1 MSPSA
6 RPGRWATTPCPAW
19 SGRSRRSTASSRPP
33 TARRCSSTS
42 PKQRPW
48 TRPSAVRRPSR
59 SRRAPDVAGN
69 LRALRRRIR
78 STQSTKKIFSAQELI
93 AGARIV
99 RAQARV
105 EASKP
110 YAREI
115 TRVLSALASSA
126 SLDHPLLT
134 ERQDARRA
142 AVLVITSDRGFA
154 GSYNVNVLRRTEE
167 LLSLLRQEGK
177 EPVLYVVGRKG
188 ETYYSFRDRP
198 FEESFTGFSEQPNY
212 ADAQQVGRALIDAF
226 TAGEDD
232 VDGGPGEDDILGV
245 DELHIVYTEFRS
257 LLAQVPVAKRMAPLE
272 VEEVEEFDY
281 EREDRA
287 AGRTGDS
294 GVPTSY
300 EFEPSAEMLLDAL
313 LPKYITTRIY
323 AAMLEAA
330 ASESASRRRAM
341 KSASDNAEELAK
353 NLSRQANQARQAEIT
368 QEISEI
374 VGGADAL
381 VSAGADD

>member
-1 MSPSA
+1 M
-6 RPGRWATTPCPAW
+6 
-19 SGRSRRSTASSRPP
+19 
-33 TARRCSSTS
+33 
-42 PKQRPW
+42 
-48 TRPSAVRRPSR
+48 
-59 SRRAPDVAGN
+59 AGT

-78 STQSTKKIFSAQELI
+78 STKSTKKIFSAQELI

-134 ERQDARRA
+134 ERENPRRA

-188 ETYYSFRDRP
+188 ETYYSFRDRATAAT
-198 FEESFTGFSEQPNY
+198 FTGFSEQPNY
-212 ADAQQVGRALIDAF
+212 PDAQEVGRALIAAF
-226 TAGEDD
+226 TAGADD
-232 VDGGPGEDDILGV
+232 EDGGAGADGIAGV

-272 VEEVEEFDY
+272 VEEVDEFDY
-281 EREDRA
+281 EREEREQGT
-287 AGRTGDS
+287 AGDD
-294 GVPTSY
+294 GVPASY
-300 EFEPSAEMLLDAL
+300 EFEPSAEGLLDAL

-381 VSAGADD
+381 VSSGSND

>member
-1 MSPSA
+1 M
-6 RPGRWATTPCPAW
+6 
-19 SGRSRRSTASSRPP
+19 ASS
-33 TARRCSSTS
+33 
-42 PKQRPW
+42 
-48 TRPSAVRRPSR
+48 
-59 SRRAPDVAGN
+59 

-134 ERQDARRA
+134 DRERPRRVG
-142 AVLVITSDRGFA
+142 VLVITSDRGFA

-167 LLSLLRQEGK
+167 LLGLLRNEGK
-177 EPVLYVVGRKG
+177 EPVVYVVGRKG
-188 ETYYSFRDRP
+188 ETYYRFRERP
-198 FEESFTGFSEQPNY
+198 VEQSWTGFSEQPTY
-212 ADAQQVGRALIDAF
+212 EDAQDVGRTLIEAF
-226 TAGEDD
+226 TAGADD
-232 VDGGPGEDDILGV
+232 DEDGGAGADGILGL
-245 DELHIVYTEFRS
+245 DELHIVFTEFRS
-257 LLAQVPVAKRMAPLE
+257 LLSQVPVANRMAPLV
-272 VEEVEEFDY
+272 VEEVEQFDD
-281 EREDRA
+281 EQGQT
-287 AGRTGDS
+287 AGAGP
-294 GVPTSY
+294 GEVPTSY
-300 EFEPSAEMLLDAL
+300 EFEPSAEALLDAL

-381 VSAGADD
+381 VSANAGD

>member
-1 MSPSA
+1 
-6 RPGRWATTPCPAW
+6 
-19 SGRSRRSTASSRPP
+19 
-33 TARRCSSTS
+33 
-42 PKQRPW
+42 
-48 TRPSAVRRPSR
+48 
-59 SRRAPDVAGN
+59 VAAN

-78 STQSTKKIFSAQELI
+78 STRSTKKIFSAQELI

-99 RAQARV
+99 RAQNRV

-115 TRVLSALASSA
+115 TNVLSALASSA

-134 ERQDARRA
+134 EREKPGRV

-167 LLSLLRQEGK
+167 LLGLLRSEGK
-177 EPVLYVVGRKG
+177 DPVVYVVGRKG
-188 ETYYSFRDRP
+188 ETYYRFRDRP
-198 FEESFTGFSEQPNY
+198 VEQTWTGFSEQPGY
-212 ADAQQVGRALIDAF
+212 SDAQAVGSTLIEAF

-232 VDGGPGEDDILGV
+232 DQGNADGVDGV

-257 LLAQVPVAKRMAPLE
+257 LLSQVPVAKRMAPLE
-272 VEEVEEFDY
+272 VEEVEEFEH
-281 EREDRA
+281 EREEAA
-287 AGRTGDS
+287 AGQKSTD
-294 GVPTSY
+294 VPTSY
-300 EFEPSAEMLLDAL
+300 EFEPSAEALLDAL
-313 LPKYITTRIY
+313 LPKYISTRIY
-323 AAMLEAA
+323 AAMLESA

-353 NLSRQANQARQAEIT
+353 NLSRQANAARQAGIT

-374 VGGADAL
+374 VGGAAAL
-381 VSAGADD
+381 VSSGSDI

>member
-1 MSPSA
+1 MA
-6 RPGRWATTPCPAW
+6 
-19 SGRSRRSTASSRPP
+19 AS
-33 TARRCSSTS
+33 
-42 PKQRPW
+42 
-48 TRPSAVRRPSR
+48 
-59 SRRAPDVAGN
+59 

-115 TRVLSALASSA
+115 TRVLSALAGSA

-134 ERQDARRA
+134 ERQNPRRA

-198 FEESFTGFSEQPNY
+198 MADTFTGFSEQPNY
-212 ADAQQVGRALIDAF
+212 PDAQRVGEELIAAF

-232 VDGGPGEDDILGV
+232 DGQAADGV

-257 LLAQVPVAKRMAPLE
+257 LLSQVPVAKRMAPLE

-281 EREDRA
+281 EREDREH
-287 AGRTGDS
+287 GVTGDS

-300 EFEPSAEMLLDAL
+300 EFEPSADVLLDAL
-313 LPKYITTRIY
+313 LPKYVTARIY

>member
-1 MSPSA
+1 M
-6 RPGRWATTPCPAW
+6 
-19 SGRSRRSTASSRPP
+19 
-33 TARRCSSTS
+33 
-42 PKQRPW
+42 
-48 TRPSAVRRPSR
+48 
-59 SRRAPDVAGN
+59 AGN

-115 TRVLSALASSA
+115 TRVLSALAGSA

-134 ERQDARRA
+134 ERQDPRRA

-177 EPVLYVVGRKG
+177 EPLLYVVGRKG
-188 ETYYSFRDRP
+188 ETYYSFRHRTMADT
-198 FEESFTGFSEQPNY
+198 FTGFSEQPNY
-212 ADAQQVGRALIDAF
+212 VDAQRVGEVLIGAF
-226 TAGEDD
+226 TDGEDD
-232 VDGGPGEDDILGV
+232 DGDGPGADGVLGV

-257 LLAQVPVAKRMAPLE
+257 LLSQVPVAKRMAPLE
-272 VEEVEEFDY
+272 VEEVEEF
-281 EREDRA
+281 EHEQEDRERGVA
-287 AGRTGDS
+287 RGS
-294 GVPTSY
+294 GASEVPTSY
-300 EFEPSAEMLLDAL
+300 EFEPSADVLLDAL
-313 LPKYITTRIY
+313 LPKYVTSRIY

-353 NLSRQANQARQAEIT
+353 NLSRLANQARQAEIT

-381 VSAGADD
+381 VAANTDD

>member
-1 MSPSA
+1 MA
-6 RPGRWATTPCPAW
+6 
-19 SGRSRRSTASSRPP
+19 AS
-33 TARRCSSTS
+33 
-42 PKQRPW
+42 
-48 TRPSAVRRPSR
+48 
-59 SRRAPDVAGN
+59 

-126 SLDHPLLT
+126 SLEHPLLT

-142 AVLVITSDRGFA
+142 AVLVVTSDRGFA

-198 FEESFTGFSEQPNY
+198 MEQTFTGFSEQPGY
-212 ADAQQVGRALIDAF
+212 ADAQGVGGALIEAF
-226 TAGEDD
+226 TAGEGDHEGRAD
-232 VDGGPGEDDILGV
+232 AGRGV

-281 EREDRA
+281 EREDRE

-300 EFEPSAEMLLDAL
+300 EFEPSAEALLDAL
-313 LPKYITTRIY
+313 LPKYVTTRIY

-381 VSAGADD
+381 VTAGADD

>member
-1 MSPSA
+1 MA
-6 RPGRWATTPCPAW
+6 
-19 SGRSRRSTASSRPP
+19 AS
-33 TARRCSSTS
+33 
-42 PKQRPW
+42 
-48 TRPSAVRRPSR
+48 
-59 SRRAPDVAGN
+59 

-134 ERQDARRA
+134 ERENPRRA

-167 LLSLLRQEGK
+167 LLALLRQEGK

-188 ETYYSFRDRP
+188 ETYYSFRDR
-198 FEESFTGFSEQPNY
+198 EMAATFTGFSEQPGY
-212 ADAQQVGRALIDAF
+212 EDAQGVGSALIDVF
-226 TAGEDD
+226 VAGEDD
-232 VDGGPGEDDILGV
+232 EDGGAGADGILGV

-257 LLAQVPVAKRMAPLE
+257 LLSQVPVAKRMAPLE

-281 EREDRA
+281 EREDRESGTA
-287 AGRTGDS
+287 GDS
-294 GVPTSY
+294 GVPISY
-300 EFEPSAEMLLDAL
+300 EFEPSAEGLLDAL
-313 LPKYITTRIY
+313 LPKYVTTRIY

-381 VSAGADD
+381 VSAGSAD

>member
-1 MSPSA
+1 M
-6 RPGRWATTPCPAW
+6 
-19 SGRSRRSTASSRPP
+19 
-33 TARRCSSTS
+33 
-42 PKQRPW
+42 
-48 TRPSAVRRPSR
+48 
-59 SRRAPDVAGN
+59 AGS

-99 RAQARV
+99 RAQNRV
-105 EASKP
+105 TASKP

-115 TRVLSALASSA
+115 TRVLSALAGSA

-134 ERQDARRA
+134 ERETPGRV

-167 LLSLLRQEGK
+167 LLRLLRNEGK

-188 ETYYSFRDRP
+188 ETYYRFRDRE
-198 FEESFTGFSEQPNY
+198 FEQSWTGFSEQPGY
-212 ADAQQVGRALIDAF
+212 EDAQEVGRTLIEAF

-232 VDGGPGEDDILGV
+232 DNGDAGADGILGV

-257 LLAQVPVAKRMAPLE
+257 LLSQVPVAKRMAPLV
-272 VEEVEEFDY
+272 VEEVDEFRD
-281 EREDRA
+281 ERDEPQ
-287 AGRTGDS
+287 RTS
-294 GVPTSY
+294 EVPTSY
-300 EFEPSAEMLLDAL
+300 EFEPSAEALLDAL
-313 LPKYITTRIY
+313 LPKYVTTRIY
-323 AAMLEAA
+323 AALLEAA

-353 NLSRQANQARQAEIT
+353 NLARQANQARQAEIT

-381 VSAGADD
+381 VSAGSDD

>member
-1 MSPSA
+1 MA
-6 RPGRWATTPCPAW
+6 
-19 SGRSRRSTASSRPP
+19 AS
-33 TARRCSSTS
+33 
-42 PKQRPW
+42 
-48 TRPSAVRRPSR
+48 
-59 SRRAPDVAGN
+59 

-99 RAQARV
+99 RAQSRV
-105 EASKP
+105 QASKP

-115 TRVLSALASSA
+115 TRVLSALAASA

-134 ERQDARRA
+134 EREHPQRV

-167 LLSLLRQEGK
+167 LLALLRQEGK

-188 ETYYSFRDRP
+188 ETYYSFRQR
-198 FEESFTGFSEQPNY
+198 EMEQTFTGFSEQPRY
-212 ADAQQVGRALIDAF
+212 EDAQGVGEALIAAF

-232 VDGGPGEDDILGV
+232 DISDAGDARGHGGDDALGV

-257 LLAQVPVAKRMAPLE
+257 LLSQVPVAKRMAPLE

-281 EREDRA
+281 EREDRE
-287 AGRTGDS
+287 AGRAGDS

-300 EFEPSAEMLLDAL
+300 EFEPSAEALLDAL
-313 LPKYITTRIY
+313 LPKYVTTRIF
-323 AAMLEAA
+323 AAMLESA

-381 VSAGADD
+381 VSANAGD

>member
-1 MSPSA
+1 M
-6 RPGRWATTPCPAW
+6 
-19 SGRSRRSTASSRPP
+19 
-33 TARRCSSTS
+33 
-42 PKQRPW
+42 
-48 TRPSAVRRPSR
+48 
-59 SRRAPDVAGN
+59 AGS

-134 ERQDARRA
+134 ERQNPRRA

-188 ETYYSFRDRP
+188 ETYYSFRHRP
-198 FEESFTGFSEQPNY
+198 MEQTFTGFSEQPGYVN
-212 ADAQQVGRALIDAF
+212 AQEVGQALIAAF

-232 VDGGPGEDDILGV
+232 DRSADAGDPGGPGADGIQGV

-272 VEEVEEFDY
+272 VEEVQEFDY
-281 EREDRA
+281 EREDAA
-287 AGRTGDS
+287 AGRTADG
-294 GVPTSY
+294 GIPNSY
-300 EFEPSAEMLLDAL
+300 EFEPSPDALLDAL
-313 LPKYITTRIY
+313 LPKYVTTRIY

-353 NLSRQANQARQAEIT
+353 SLSRQANQARQAEIT

-381 VSAGADD
+381 VSANAGD

>member
-1 MSPSA
+1 M
-6 RPGRWATTPCPAW
+6 
-19 SGRSRRSTASSRPP
+19 
-33 TARRCSSTS
+33 
-42 PKQRPW
+42 
-48 TRPSAVRRPSR
+48 
-59 SRRAPDVAGN
+59 AGN

-78 STQSTKKIFSAQELI
+78 STRSTKKIFSAQELI

-134 ERQDARRA
+134 ERENPQRA

-167 LLSLLRQEGK
+167 LLGLLRQEGK

-188 ETYYSFRDRP
+188 ETYYRFRERDV
-198 FEESFTGFSEQPNY
+198 EQTFTGFSEQPGY
-212 ADAQQVGRALIDAF
+212 ADAQEVGRVLIEAF
-226 TAGEDD
+226 TSGEDD
-232 VDGGPGEDDILGV
+232 TDGGAGADGIAGV
-245 DELHIVYTEFRS
+245 DELHIVFTEFRS

-281 EREDRA
+281 EREDREQGVAKDDGLQA
-287 AGRTGDS
+287 A
-294 GVPTSY
+294 Y
-300 EFEPSAEMLLDAL
+300 EFEPSAEGLLDAL
-313 LPKYITTRIY
+313 LPKYVTTRIY

-353 NLSRQANQARQAEIT
+353 NLSRQANQIRQADIT

-381 VSAGADD
+381 VSSGAND

>member
-1 MSPSA
+1 MA
-6 RPGRWATTPCPAW
+6 
-19 SGRSRRSTASSRPP
+19 AS
-33 TARRCSSTS
+33 
-42 PKQRPW
+42 
-48 TRPSAVRRPSR
+48 
-59 SRRAPDVAGN
+59 

-78 STQSTKKIFSAQELI
+78 STRSTKKIFSAQELI

-99 RAQARV
+99 RAQNRV

-134 ERQDARRA
+134 EREKPGRVG
-142 AVLVITSDRGFA
+142 VLVITSDRGFA

-167 LLSLLRQEGK
+167 LLGLLRSEGK

-188 ETYYSFRDRP
+188 ETYYRFRDRP
-198 FEESFTGFSEQPNY
+198 VVQTWTGFSEQPGY
-212 ADAQQVGRALIDAF
+212 SDAQEVGSTLIEAF
-226 TAGEDD
+226 TAGIDD
-232 VDGGPGEDDILGV
+232 DEAGGGADGIEGV

-272 VEEVEEFDY
+272 VEEVEEFED
-281 EREDRA
+281 EREA
-287 AGRTGDS
+287 SAS
-294 GVPTSY
+294 GQKSTDVPTSY
-300 EFEPSAEMLLDAL
+300 EFEPSAEALLDAL
-313 LPKYITTRIY
+313 LPKYVSTRIY
-323 AAMLEAA
+323 AAMLESA

-353 NLSRQANQARQAEIT
+353 NLSRQANAARQAGIT

-381 VSAGADD
+381 VSTGSDI

>member
-1 MSPSA
+1 M
-6 RPGRWATTPCPAW
+6 
-19 SGRSRRSTASSRPP
+19 
-33 TARRCSSTS
+33 
-42 PKQRPW
+42 
-48 TRPSAVRRPSR
+48 
-59 SRRAPDVAGN
+59 AGS

-115 TRVLSALASSA
+115 TRVLSALAGSA

-134 ERQDARRA
+134 ERENPKRA

-167 LLSLLRQEGK
+167 LLALLRQEGK

-188 ETYYSFRDRP
+188 ETYYSFRDR
-198 FEESFTGFSEQPNY
+198 EMAATFTGFSEQPAY
-212 ADAQQVGRALIDAF
+212 EDAQEVGSALIDVF

-232 VDGGPGEDDILGV
+232 DEQGGAGEDNILGV
-245 DELHIVYTEFRS
+245 DELHIVFTEFRS
-257 LLAQVPVAKRMAPLE
+257 LLSQVPVAKRMAPLE

-281 EREDRA
+281 EREDREH
-287 AGRTGDS
+287 GTTENDS
-294 GVPTSY
+294 GIPTSY
-300 EFEPSAEMLLDAL
+300 EFEPSAEGLLDAL

>member
-1 MSPSA
+1 MA
-6 RPGRWATTPCPAW
+6 
-19 SGRSRRSTASSRPP
+19 AS
-33 TARRCSSTS
+33 
-42 PKQRPW
+42 
-48 TRPSAVRRPSR
+48 
-59 SRRAPDVAGN
+59 

-99 RAQARV
+99 KAQARV
-105 EASKP
+105 GASKP

-134 ERQDARRA
+134 ERQNPGRA
-142 AVLVITSDRGFA
+142 GVLVITSDRGFA

-188 ETYYSFRDRP
+188 ETYYSFRNRDM
-198 FEESFTGFSEQPNY
+198 EQSFTGFSEQPKY
-212 ADAQQVGRALIDAF
+212 VDAQEVGRVLIDAF

-232 VDGGPGEDDILGV
+232 EEGTAGDDGIRGV

-257 LLAQVPVAKRMAPLE
+257 LLSQVPVAKRMAPLE

-281 EREDRA
+281 EREERES
-287 AGRTGDS
+287 GSGSNDS

-300 EFEPSAEMLLDAL
+300 EFEPSAEGLLDAL
-313 LPKYITTRIY
+313 LPKYVTTRIY

-381 VSAGADD
+381 VSAGSGD

>member
-1 MSPSA
+1 MA
-6 RPGRWATTPCPAW
+6 
-19 SGRSRRSTASSRPP
+19 AS
-33 TARRCSSTS
+33 
-42 PKQRPW
+42 
-48 TRPSAVRRPSR
+48 
-59 SRRAPDVAGN
+59 

-110 YAREI
+110 YSREI

-177 EPVLYVVGRKG
+177 EPLLYVVGRKG

-198 FEESFTGFSEQPNY
+198 MVQTFTGFSEQPGYVN
-212 ADAQQVGRALIDAF
+212 AQEVGSVLIDAF

-232 VDGGPGEDDILGV
+232 DREDAGADGILGV

-257 LLAQVPVAKRMAPLE
+257 LLSQVPVAKRMAPLE
-272 VEEVEEFDY
+272 VEEVEEFRD
-281 EREDRA
+281 ERDEQLEA
-287 AGRTGDS
+287 ERTSD
-294 GVPTSY
+294 VPTSY
-300 EFEPSAEMLLDAL
+300 EFEPSAEALLDAL

-341 KSASDNAEELAK
+341 KSA
-353 NLSRQANQARQAEIT
+353 
-368 QEISEI
+368 
-374 VGGADAL
+374 
-381 VSAGADD
+381 

>member
-1 MSPSA
+1 MA
-6 RPGRWATTPCPAW
+6 
-19 SGRSRRSTASSRPP
+19 AS
-33 TARRCSSTS
+33 
-42 PKQRPW
+42 
-48 TRPSAVRRPSR
+48 
-59 SRRAPDVAGN
+59 

-134 ERQDARRA
+134 ERQNPRRA
-142 AVLVITSDRGFA
+142 GVLVITSDRGFA

-177 EPVLYVVGRKG
+177 EPVLYIVGRKG
-188 ETYYSFRDRP
+188 ETYYTFRDRP
-198 FEESFTGFSEQPNY
+198 FEESFTGFSEQPAYVN
-212 ADAQQVGRALIDAF
+212 AQEVGRVLIDAF

-232 VDGGPGEDDILGV
+232 VDGGPGADEVVGV

-257 LLAQVPVAKRMAPLE
+257 LLSQVPVAKRMAPLE

-281 EREDRA
+281 EREDRE
-287 AGRTGDS
+287 AGHTGDS

-300 EFEPSAEMLLDAL
+300 EFEPSAEALLDAL

>member
-1 MSPSA
+1 M
-6 RPGRWATTPCPAW
+6 
-19 SGRSRRSTASSRPP
+19 
-33 TARRCSSTS
+33 
-42 PKQRPW
+42 
-48 TRPSAVRRPSR
+48 
-59 SRRAPDVAGN
+59 AGS

-78 STQSTKKIFSAQELI
+78 STRSTKKIFSAQELI

-134 ERQDARRA
+134 ERQNPRRA
-142 AVLVITSDRGFA
+142 AVLVITSDRGMA
-154 GSYNVNVLRRTEE
+154 GT
-167 LLSLLRQEGK
+167 
-177 EPVLYVVGRKG
+177 
-188 ETYYSFRDRP
+188 
-198 FEESFTGFSEQPNY
+198 FTGFSEQPAYEN
-212 ADAQQVGRALIDAF
+212 AQEVGSELIDVFA
-226 TAGEDD
+226 AGEDD
-232 VDGGPGEDDILGV
+232 EDGGAGADGILGV

-257 LLAQVPVAKRMAPLE
+257 LLSQVPVAKRMAPLE

-281 EREDRA
+281 EREDREHGA
-287 AGRTGDS
+287 AGDS

-300 EFEPSAEMLLDAL
+300 EFEPSAEGLLDAL
-313 LPKYITTRIY
+313 LPKYVTTRIY

-374 VGGADAL
+374 VGGSDAL
-381 VSAGADD
+381 VSAGSGD

>member
-1 MSPSA
+1 VA
-6 RPGRWATTPCPAW
+6 
-19 SGRSRRSTASSRPP
+19 AS
-33 TARRCSSTS
+33 
-42 PKQRPW
+42 
-48 TRPSAVRRPSR
+48 
-59 SRRAPDVAGN
+59 

-134 ERQDARRA
+134 ERQNPKRA

-167 LLSLLRQEGK
+167 LLALLRQEGK
-177 EPVLYVVGRKG
+177 DPVLYVVGRKG
-188 ETYYSFRDRP
+188 ETYYSFRDR
-198 FEESFTGFSEQPNY
+198 EMAATFTGFSEQPSY
-212 ADAQQVGRALIDAF
+212 EDAQEVGAALIDVF

-232 VDGGPGEDDILGV
+232 DEQGGPGPDDILGV
-245 DELHIVYTEFRS
+245 DELHIVFTEFRS
-257 LLAQVPVAKRMAPLE
+257 LLSQVPVAKRMAPLE
-272 VEEVEEFDY
+272 IEEVEEFDY
-281 EREDRA
+281 EREDREH
-287 AGRTGDS
+287 GESVGDS
-294 GVPTSY
+294 GIPTSY
-300 EFEPSAEMLLDAL
+300 EFEPSAEGLLDAL

-374 VGGADAL
+374 VGGSDAL
-381 VSAGADD
+381 ASAGAND

>member
-1 MSPSA
+1 M
-6 RPGRWATTPCPAW
+6 
-19 SGRSRRSTASSRPP
+19 
-33 TARRCSSTS
+33 
-42 PKQRPW
+42 
-48 TRPSAVRRPSR
+48 
-59 SRRAPDVAGN
+59 AGS

-134 ERQDARRA
+134 ERQNPQRA

-188 ETYYSFRDRP
+188 ETYYSFRDR
-198 FEESFTGFSEQPNY
+198 EMADTFTGFSEQPHYEN
-212 ADAQQVGRALIDAF
+212 AQEVGSELIDVF

-232 VDGGPGEDDILGV
+232 EEGGAGSDGILGV

-257 LLAQVPVAKRMAPLE
+257 LLSQVPVAKRMAPLE

-281 EREDRA
+281 ERDDREHGA
-287 AGRTGDS
+287 AADTDS

-300 EFEPSAEMLLDAL
+300 EFEPSAEGLLDAL

-323 AAMLEAA
+323 AAMLESA

-374 VGGADAL
+374 VGGSEAL
-381 VSAGADD
+381 VSSSAGD

>member
-1 MSPSA
+1 M
-6 RPGRWATTPCPAW
+6 
-19 SGRSRRSTASSRPP
+19 
-33 TARRCSSTS
+33 
-42 PKQRPW
+42 
-48 TRPSAVRRPSR
+48 
-59 SRRAPDVAGN
+59 AGS

-134 ERQDARRA
+134 ERQNPQRA

-188 ETYYSFRDRP
+188 ETYYSFRDR
-198 FEESFTGFSEQPNY
+198 EMAETFTGFSEQPHY
-212 ADAQQVGRALIDAF
+212 DERPGGRDDLIDAF

-232 VDGGPGEDDILGV
+232 EEGGAGADGVLGV

-257 LLAQVPVAKRMAPLE
+257 LLSQVPGRQA
-272 VEEVEEFDY
+272 DG
-281 EREDRA
+281 A
-287 AGRTGDS
+287 AGGRGGR
-294 GVPTSY
+294 GVR
-300 EFEPSAEMLLDAL
+300 L
-313 LPKYITTRIY
+313 
-323 AAMLEAA
+323 
-330 ASESASRRRAM
+330 RA
-341 KSASDNAEELAK
+341 
-353 NLSRQANQARQAEIT
+353 R
-368 QEISEI
+368 
-374 VGGADAL
+374 GP
-381 VSAGADD
+381 

>member
-1 MSPSA
+1 MA
-6 RPGRWATTPCPAW
+6 
-19 SGRSRRSTASSRPP
+19 AS
-33 TARRCSSTS
+33 
-42 PKQRPW
+42 
-48 TRPSAVRRPSR
+48 
-59 SRRAPDVAGN
+59 

-134 ERQDARRA
+134 ERQNPQRA

-188 ETYYSFRDRP
+188 ETYYSFRNRDM
-198 FEESFTGFSEQPNY
+198 EETFTGFSEQPNY
-212 ADAQQVGRALIDAF
+212 VDAQEVGRVLIDAF

-232 VDGGPGEDDILGV
+232 DEGGAGADGMLGV

-281 EREDRA
+281 EREDREH
-287 AGRTGDS
+287 GQTGNDS

-300 EFEPSAEMLLDAL
+300 EFEPSAEGLLDAL
-313 LPKYITTRIY
+313 LPKYVTTRIY

-374 VGGADAL
+374 VGGSEAL
-381 VSAGADD
+381 VSARSGD

>member
-1 MSPSA
+1 MA
-6 RPGRWATTPCPAW
+6 
-19 SGRSRRSTASSRPP
+19 AS
-33 TARRCSSTS
+33 
-42 PKQRPW
+42 
-48 TRPSAVRRPSR
+48 
-59 SRRAPDVAGN
+59 

-134 ERQDARRA
+134 EPENPRRA

-177 EPVLYVVGRKG
+177 EPLLYVVGRKG
-188 ETYYSFRDRP
+188 ETYYSFRDR
-198 FEESFTGFSEQPNY
+198 EMAETFTGFSEQPGY
-212 ADAQQVGRALIDAF
+212 ADAQRVGEQLIAAF
-226 TAGEDD
+226 TAGLDD
-232 VDGGPGEDDILGV
+232 EDGGAGADGIAGV

-257 LLAQVPVAKRMAPLE
+257 LLSQVPVAKRMAPLE

-281 EREDRA
+281 EREERERG
-287 AGRTGDS
+287 AGATEIA
-294 GVPTSY
+294 PSY
-300 EFEPSAEMLLDAL
+300 EFEPSAEGLLDAL

-381 VSAGADD
+381 VSAGSND

>member
-1 MSPSA
+1 MA
-6 RPGRWATTPCPAW
+6 
-19 SGRSRRSTASSRPP
+19 AS
-33 TARRCSSTS
+33 
-42 PKQRPW
+42 
-48 TRPSAVRRPSR
+48 
-59 SRRAPDVAGN
+59 

-115 TRVLSALASSA
+115 TRVLSALAGSA

-134 ERQDARRA
+134 ERENPKRA

-198 FEESFTGFSEQPNY
+198 MADTFTGFSEQPNY
-212 ADAQQVGRALIDAF
+212 TDAQAVGEELIAAF

-232 VDGGPGEDDILGV
+232 DDSGAGADAVDGV

-257 LLAQVPVAKRMAPLE
+257 LLSQVPVAKRMAPLE

-281 EREDRA
+281 EREDREHGQA
-287 AGRTGDS
+287 TGDS

-300 EFEPSAEMLLDAL
+300 EFEPSAEGLLDAL

-374 VGGADAL
+374 VGGSEAL
-381 VSAGADD
+381 VSAGAGD

>member
-1 MSPSA
+1 M
-6 RPGRWATTPCPAW
+6 
-19 SGRSRRSTASSRPP
+19 
-33 TARRCSSTS
+33 
-42 PKQRPW
+42 
-48 TRPSAVRRPSR
+48 
-59 SRRAPDVAGN
+59 AGN

-78 STQSTKKIFSAQELI
+78 STKSTKKIFSAQELI

-126 SLDHPLLT
+126 SLDHSLLT
-134 ERQDARRA
+134 ERKNPRRA

-188 ETYYSFRDRP
+188 ETYYRFRDRAMA
-198 FEESFTGFSEQPNY
+198 ETFTGFSEQPSY
-212 ADAQQVGRALIDAF
+212 PDAQAVGRALIDVF

-232 VDGGPGEDDILGV
+232 DGSDGAGADGVLGV

-257 LLAQVPVAKRMAPLE
+257 LLSQVPVAKRMAPLE

-281 EREDRA
+281 EREDRESGTA
-287 AGRTGDS
+287 AGSADS

-300 EFEPSAEMLLDAL
+300 EFEPSAEALLDAL
-313 LPKYITTRIY
+313 LPKYVTTRIY

-353 NLSRQANQARQAEIT
+353 SLARQANQIRQADIT

-374 VGGADAL
+374 VGGSDAL
-381 VSAGADD
+381 VSANADD

>member
-1 MSPSA
+1 M
-6 RPGRWATTPCPAW
+6 
-19 SGRSRRSTASSRPP
+19 
-33 TARRCSSTS
+33 
-42 PKQRPW
+42 
-48 TRPSAVRRPSR
+48 
-59 SRRAPDVAGN
+59 AGS

-115 TRVLSALASSA
+115 TRVLSALAGSA

-134 ERQDARRA
+134 EREKPGRVG
-142 AVLVITSDRGFA
+142 VLVITSDRGFA

-167 LLSLLRQEGK
+167 LLRLLRDEGK
-177 EPVLYVVGRKG
+177 EPLLYVVGRKG
-188 ETYYSFRDRP
+188 ETYYRFRDRDMVDTW
-198 FEESFTGFSEQPNY
+198 TGFSEQPGYEN
-212 ADAQQVGRALIDAF
+212 AQDVGGTLIDAF
-226 TAGEDD
+226 TAGADD
-232 VDGGPGEDDILGV
+232 DESGAGADGILGL

-257 LLAQVPVAKRMAPLE
+257 LLSQVPVAKRMAPLE
-272 VEEVEEFDY
+272 VEEVEEFRD
-281 EREDRA
+281 ERDEQVQA
-287 AGRTGDS
+287 ERTSD
-294 GVPTSY
+294 VPTSY
-300 EFEPSAEMLLDAL
+300 EFEPSAEALLDAL
-313 LPKYITTRIY
+313 LPKYVTTRIY

-353 NLSRQANQARQAEIT
+353 NLSRLANQARQAEIT

-381 VSAGADD
+381 VSANAGD

>member
-1 MSPSA
+1 MA
-6 RPGRWATTPCPAW
+6 
-19 SGRSRRSTASSRPP
+19 AS
-33 TARRCSSTS
+33 
-42 PKQRPW
+42 
-48 TRPSAVRRPSR
+48 
-59 SRRAPDVAGN
+59 

-126 SLDHPLLT
+126 SLDHALLT
-134 ERQDARRA
+134 ERQNPRRA

-188 ETYYSFRDRP
+188 ETYYSFRNR
-198 FEESFTGFSEQPNY
+198 EMSRTFTGFSEQPNY
-212 ADAQQVGRALIDAF
+212 PDAQEVGRVLIDAF
-226 TAGEDD
+226 AAGEDD
-232 VDGGPGEDDILGV
+232 EEGGAGADDILGV

-257 LLAQVPVAKRMAPLE
+257 LLSQVPVAKRMAPLE

-281 EREDRA
+281 EVEDRA

-300 EFEPSAEMLLDAL
+300 EFEPSAEGLLDAL

-381 VSAGADD
+381 VSAGSGD

>member
-1 MSPSA
+1 MA
-6 RPGRWATTPCPAW
+6 
-19 SGRSRRSTASSRPP
+19 AS
-33 TARRCSSTS
+33 
-42 PKQRPW
+42 
-48 TRPSAVRRPSR
+48 
-59 SRRAPDVAGN
+59 

-110 YAREI
+110 YSREI
-115 TRVLSALASSA
+115 TRVLSALASSS
-126 SLDHPLLT
+126 SLDHPLLI
-134 ERQDARRA
+134 ERENPQRA

-188 ETYYSFRDRP
+188 ETYYSFRNRAVA
-198 FEESFTGFSEQPNY
+198 ETFT
-212 ADAQQVGRALIDAF
+212 AF

-232 VDGGPGEDDILGV
+232 DETGAGADDILGV

-257 LLAQVPVAKRMAPLE
+257 LLAQIPVAKRMAPLE

-281 EREDRA
+281 EREDRES
-287 AGRTGDS
+287 GVTTGDS

-300 EFEPSAEMLLDAL
+300 EFEPSPDALLVAL
-313 LPKYITTRIY
+313 LPKYVTTRLF
-323 AAMLEAA
+323 AAMLESA

-353 NLSRQANQARQAEIT
+353 NLSRQA
-368 QEISEI
+368 
-374 VGGADAL
+374 
-381 VSAGADD
+381 

>member
-1 MSPSA
+1 VA
-6 RPGRWATTPCPAW
+6 
-19 SGRSRRSTASSRPP
+19 AS
-33 TARRCSSTS
+33 
-42 PKQRPW
+42 
-48 TRPSAVRRPSR
+48 
-59 SRRAPDVAGN
+59 

-134 ERQDARRA
+134 ERQHPQRA

-188 ETYYSFRDRP
+188 ETYYSFRDR
-198 FEESFTGFSEQPNY
+198 EMAETFTGFSEQPHYEN
-212 ADAQQVGRALIDAF
+212 AQEVGSVLIDVF
-226 TAGEDD
+226 SAGEDD
-232 VDGGPGEDDILGV
+232 EYSDAGNPGGADGVRGV

-257 LLAQVPVAKRMAPLE
+257 LLSQVPVAKRMAPLE

-281 EREDRA
+281 ERDDREHGA
-287 AGRTGDS
+287 ASDDS

-300 EFEPSAEMLLDAL
+300 EFEPSAEGLLDAL
-313 LPKYITTRIY
+313 LPKYVTTRIY

-374 VGGADAL
+374 VGGSDAL
-381 VSAGADD
+381 VSAGAGD

>member
-1 MSPSA
+1 MA
-6 RPGRWATTPCPAW
+6 
-19 SGRSRRSTASSRPP
+19 AS
-33 TARRCSSTS
+33 
-42 PKQRPW
+42 
-48 TRPSAVRRPSR
+48 
-59 SRRAPDVAGN
+59 

-99 RAQARV
+99 KAQARV

-134 ERQDARRA
+134 ERQNPRRA

-167 LLSLLRQEGK
+167 LLSLLRKEGK
-177 EPVLYVVGRKG
+177 EPLLYVVGRKG
-188 ETYYSFRDRP
+188 ETYYSFRDR
-198 FEESFTGFSEQPNY
+198 EMADTFTGFSEQPKY
-212 ADAQQVGRALIDAF
+212 TDAQDVGQELIAAF

-232 VDGGPGEDDILGV
+232 DEQGGAGDDGILGV

-257 LLAQVPVAKRMAPLE
+257 LLAQIPVAKRMAPLE

-281 EREDRA
+281 EAEDRA

-300 EFEPSAEMLLDAL
+300 EFEPSAEGLLDAL

-381 VSAGADD
+381 VSAAAND

>member
-1 MSPSA
+1 M
-6 RPGRWATTPCPAW
+6 
-19 SGRSRRSTASSRPP
+19 
-33 TARRCSSTS
+33 
-42 PKQRPW
+42 
-48 TRPSAVRRPSR
+48 
-59 SRRAPDVAGN
+59 AGS

-99 RAQARV
+99 RAQNRV

-115 TRVLSALASSA
+115 TRVLSALAGSA

-134 ERQDARRA
+134 ERTGAKRV

-167 LLSLLRQEGK
+167 LLGLLRNEGK

-188 ETYYSFRDRP
+188 ETYYRFRDRDYA
-198 FEESFTGFSEQPNY
+198 ESWTGFSEQPEY
-212 ADAQQVGRALIDAF
+212 ADAQEVGRTLIAAF

-232 VDGGPGEDDILGV
+232 DETGGAGADGILGV
-245 DELHIVYTEFRS
+245 DEPHIVYTEFRS
-257 LLAQVPVAKRMAPLE
+257 LLSQVPVAKRMAPLV
-272 VEEVEEFDY
+272 VEEVDEFSD
-281 EREDRA
+281 EQDRA
-287 AGRTGDS
+287 GAGGQAQRS
-294 GVPTSY
+294 EVPTSY
-300 EFEPSAEMLLDAL
+300 EFEPSAEALLDAL
-313 LPKYITTRIY
+313 LPKYVTTRIY

-381 VSAGADD
+381 VSAGSDD

>member
-1 MSPSA
+1 MA
-6 RPGRWATTPCPAW
+6 
-19 SGRSRRSTASSRPP
+19 AS
-33 TARRCSSTS
+33 
-42 PKQRPW
+42 
-48 TRPSAVRRPSR
+48 
-59 SRRAPDVAGN
+59 

-126 SLDHPLLT
+126 SLEHPLLT

-198 FEESFTGFSEQPNY
+198 MEQTFTGFSEQPGY
-212 ADAQQVGRALIDAF
+212 ADAQGVGGALIEAF
-226 TAGEDD
+226 TAGEGDHEGRAD
-232 VDGGPGEDDILGV
+232 AGRGV

-281 EREDRA
+281 EREDRE

-300 EFEPSAEMLLDAL
+300 EFEPSAEALLDAL
-313 LPKYITTRIY
+313 LPKYVTTRIY

-381 VSAGADD
+381 VTAGADD

>member
-1 MSPSA
+1 MA
-6 RPGRWATTPCPAW
+6 
-19 SGRSRRSTASSRPP
+19 AS
-33 TARRCSSTS
+33 
-42 PKQRPW
+42 
-48 TRPSAVRRPSR
+48 
-59 SRRAPDVAGN
+59 

-134 ERQDARRA
+134 EHENPKRA
-142 AVLVITSDRGFA
+142 GVLVITSDRGFA

-167 LLSLLRQEGK
+167 LLGLIRKEGK

-188 ETYYSFRDRP
+188 ETYYSFRDR
-198 FEESFTGFSEQPNY
+198 EMAQTFTGFSEQPSY
-212 ADAQQVGRALIDAF
+212 EDAQEVGSALIDAF

-232 VDGGPGEDDILGV
+232 DEGAGKDGILGV
-245 DELHIVYTEFRS
+245 DELHIVFTEFRS
-257 LLAQVPVAKRMAPLE
+257 LLQQVPVAKRMVPLT

-281 EREDRA
+281 EREDRES
-287 AGRTGDS
+287 GRSTSDS

-300 EFEPSAEMLLDAL
+300 EFEPSAEGLLDAL

-323 AAMLEAA
+323 AAMLESA

-381 VSAGADD
+381 VSAGAGD

>member
-1 MSPSA
+1 VA
-6 RPGRWATTPCPAW
+6 
-19 SGRSRRSTASSRPP
+19 AS
-33 TARRCSSTS
+33 
-42 PKQRPW
+42 
-48 TRPSAVRRPSR
+48 
-59 SRRAPDVAGN
+59 

-78 STQSTKKIFSAQELI
+78 STRSTKKIFSAQELI

-99 RAQARV
+99 RAQNRV

-115 TRVLSALASSA
+115 TKVLSALASSA

-134 ERQDARRA
+134 EREKPGRV

-167 LLSLLRQEGK
+167 LLGLLRSEGK
-177 EPVLYVVGRKG
+177 DPVLYVVGRKG
-188 ETYYSFRDRP
+188 ETYYRFRDRAV
-198 FEESFTGFSEQPNY
+198 EETWTGFSEQPGY
-212 ADAQQVGRALIDAF
+212 ADAQAVGSTLIEAF

-232 VDGGPGEDDILGV
+232 DQGNADGIDGV

-272 VEEVEEFDY
+272 VEEVEEFEH
-281 EREDRA
+281 EREDAA
-287 AGRTGDS
+287 AGQRSTDI
-294 GVPTSY
+294 PTSY
-300 EFEPSAEMLLDAL
+300 EFEPSAESLLDAL
-313 LPKYITTRIY
+313 LPKYISTRIY
-323 AAMLEAA
+323 AAMLESA

-353 NLSRQANQARQAEIT
+353 NLSRQANAARQAGIT

-381 VSAGADD
+381 VSSGSDI